1 MNNNEDTQFHLT
13 ATEVVLPGRVEPS
26 GLQIRKRA
34 LMPPRPGQALVQM
47 EASGVS
53 FAEQTMRRG
62 RYPSQ
67 PAFPFVPGYDFVGT
81 IIAVGAGVGRERVGM
96 RVAAV
101 TKTGGWATH
110 TLVPAQELVPV
121 PEGLIR
127 QRRRRYSSTASQ
139 RGRCIFAK
147 PGVKEGQTIL
157 VHGANGGVGTVLCQI
172 AHHAGVRV
180 IGTAAPRH
188 HDALRAMGIE
198 PVDYDAPNPVRPS
211 QGARSRGRGRGL

>member
-1 MNNNEDTQFHLT
+1 MNNNEDTKFHLT

-81 IIAVGAGVGRERVGM
+81 IIAVGAGVGRERVGT

-110 TLVPAQELVPV
+110 NLVPAQELVPV

-127 QRRRRYSSTASQ
+127 QRRRRYSSNGITAWQ
-139 RGRCIFAK
+139 MHFRQAGGEGRTDDTRAW
-147 PGVKEGQTIL
+147 GQWRRRHSF
-157 VHGANGGVGTVLCQI
+157 VPD
-172 AHHAGVRV
+172 R
-180 IGTAAPRH
+180 APRWNPGH
-188 HDALRAMGIE
+188 RDRCASAPRRPARDGNRAG
-198 PVDYDAPNPVRPS
+198 
-211 QGARSRGRGRGL
+211 GL